1 MALRQLLKRTHLSA
15 AQSEAEKHKEAR
27 AALDE
32 RKEKLTT
39 REAEATAALEEMTQE
54 ATQEARD
61 AVEAEVAAIEA
72 EREAIEAEE
81 AAFEEE
87 QARLDQ
93 IVADLEKEIADMD
106 ERAKQTVP
114 EQKSEKREEKRTMET
129 RKFFGMTHEQRDQF
143 FAREDVKDFLQRVRT
158 LGGEKRAITGAEL
171 LIPEVMLGIIRERA
185 EEASKLYKHVDVRNV
200 SGKARVRIAGSV
212 PEAVWT
218 EMCGTL
224 NELEIGFNIAEV
236 DGYKVGGFVPV
247 CNAILEDSDIS
258 LATEI
263 ITMLGS
269 AIGLALD
276 KAILYGT
283 GTKMPLGILPRLAQT
298 SDPGTAPEGARP
310 WVNLSTSNIKPIA
323 ASGGLD
329 LFKELITVSGAAKGK
344 YSAGGKFWAMNEAT
358 HTRLIAESLS
368 INAVGAITAGVNGTM
383 PVIGGTIEELEFIPD
398 GVIFGGYGDK
408 YLLAERA
415 GTQIAQS
422 EHYRFVEDL
431 TVFKGTAR
439 YDGQPVIPE
448 AFVVIGLDG
457 STPSPTAVTFKPDEA
472 NAEATYAA
480 MPTTRRA
487 QTEK

>member
-1 MALRQLLKRTHLSA
+1 MALRQLLKRSKLDA
-15 AQSEAEKHKEAR
+15 AQAEAAQHKEGR
-27 AALDE
+27 ENLNE
-32 RKEKLTT
+32 RKEELAT
-39 REAEATAALEEMTQE
+39 REAKAIAALEELTPESTQE
-54 ATQEARD
+54 ERAV
-61 AVEAEVAAIEA
+61 VEAEVAAIET
-72 EREAIEAEE
+72 EREALAEDE

-93 IVADLEKEIADMD
+93 IVANLEKEIADMD
-106 ERAKQTVP
+106 ERSKPPAP
-114 EQKSEKREEKRTMET
+114 EQKTEKREEKRTMET
-129 RKFFGMTHEQRDQF
+129 RKFFGMTYEQRDKF
-143 FAREDVKDFLQRVRT
+143 FAREDVKDFLQRVRA
-158 LGGEKRAITGAEL
+158 LGGEKRAVTGAEL

-185 EEASKLYKHVDVRNV
+185 EEASKLYKHIDVRNV
-200 SGKARVRIAGSV
+200 SGKARVRIAGST

-236 DGYKVGGFVPV
+236 DGYKVGGFVSV

-263 ITMLGS
+263 ITMLGR

-298 SDPGTAPEGARP
+298 SNPGTAPEGARP
-310 WVNLSTSNIKPIA
+310 WVNLSTSNIKPIT

-329 LFKELITVSGAAKGK
+329 LFKELITASGAAKGK

-358 HTRLIAESLS
+358 HVRLIAESLS

-383 PVIGGTIEELEFIPD
+383 PVIGGAIEELEFIPD

-422 EHYRFVEDL
+422 DHYRFVEDL

-448 AFVVIGLDG
+448 AFIVIGLDG
-457 STPSPTAVTFKPDEA
+457 TTPSPTAVTFKPDEA
-472 NAEATYAA
+472 NAEITYAA
-480 MPTTRRA
+480 IPTTRGARA
-487 QTEK
+487 KE